1 MLHKAQV
8 QAMLSLLWKSLLAV
22 LFPGGLIFLIAIGF
36 LRPQGLPMWLQQPI
50 AALPYIVLA
59 FGLIFGWHFASSRMI
74 FSLLVLALADR
85 ALVLFPNTGDDQ
97 AAVNQTIVDV
107 TAFLV
112 PLNLLAFSILKED
125 SLSTLRGVARV
136 VLVLVQ
142 PFLLLWLC
150 LPDQHELSS
159 SFTREYIPSLYTEW
173 TPIPQPALFAF
184 ATALLLHFI
193 RFALHRDPLEGGAI
207 WALFTVFVAYHTSRY
222 GWQPT
227 NFFMAA
233 GLILF
238 VTLLQAIYQQTYRDE
253 LTGIPGRLA
262 YEEAIGQLGK
272 RFSLA
277 VISIDQL
284 SQYANTHGKPVSE
297 QILKRVAPRVQA
309 ACVEGQV
316 FRTTGEELTVLF
328 PGTSAT
334 ETLVT
339 LETIRKTI
347 EAIGL
352 FLRGRDRV
360 WEAQRGTKKSGSRDR
375 VLPITLSIGVAEKIS
390 DNATMTLVI
399 KSAYRA
405 LYEAKGIGGNVV
417 KRGPV
422 AGAPAQRSHAESG
435 KIVASGE
442 YGT

>member
-1 MLHKAQV
+1 
-8 QAMLSLLWKSLLAV
+8 MLSLLSKPFLAV
-22 LFPGGLIFLIAIGF
+22 LFPGGLIFFIAIGF

-59 FGLIFGWHFASSRMI
+59 FGLIFGWYFASSRMI
-74 FSLLVLALADR
+74 LSLLVLALADL
-85 ALVLFPNTGDDQ
+85 ALVLFPNTG
-97 AAVNQTIVDV
+97 AAQSAVYQTIVAV

-150 LPDQHELSS
+150 LPEQHDLAS
-159 SFTREYIPSLYTEW
+159 SFTREYIPSLYTDW

-184 ATALLLHFI
+184 GTALVLHFI

-207 WALFTVFVAYHTSRY
+207 WALCAVFVAYHTSRY

-238 VTLLQAIYQQTYRDE
+238 VTLLQSFYQRTYRDE

-277 VISIDQL
+277 VIGIDQL
-284 SQYANTHGKPVSE
+284 SQYANTHGKSVSE
-297 QILKRVAPRVQA
+297 QILKRVAPRVQV

-334 ETLVT
+334 ETLST
-339 LETIRKTI
+339 LETVRKTI

-352 FLRGRDRV
+352 SLRGRDRV
-360 WEAQRGTKKSGSRDR
+360 WEAQRGIKKAGSRDQA
-375 VLPITLSIGVAEKIS
+375 LPITLSIGVAEKLS
-390 DNATMTLVI
+390 DSATLSLVI

-422 AGAPAQRSHAESG
+422 ASAPASRSHARSG

-442 YGT
+442 YET

>member
-1 MLHKAQV
+1 
-8 QAMLSLLWKSLLAV
+8 MLSPLWKSFLAV
-22 LFPGGLIFLIAIGF
+22 FFPGGLIFLAAIGF
-36 LRPQGLPMWLQQPI
+36 LRPLGLPMWLQQPI
-50 AALPYIVLA
+50 AALPYIVLT
-59 FGLIFGWHFASSRMI
+59 FGLIFGWYFASSRMI
-74 FSLLVLALADR
+74 LSLLVLALADR
-85 ALVLFPNTGDDQ
+85 ALTLLPTTGADQ
-97 AAVNQTIVDV
+97 ETVRQTIVAI

-125 SLSTLRGVARV
+125 SLLTLRGLMRLL
-136 VLVLVQ
+136 LVLVQ
-142 PFLLLWLC
+142 PVLLLWLC
-150 LPDQHELSS
+150 RPDQHDLAS
-159 SFTREYIPSLYTEW
+159 SFTWEYIPLRYMDW
-173 TPIPQPALFAF
+173 TPIPQPALVAF
-184 ATALLLHFI
+184 AVAMLLHVI
-193 RFALHRDPLEGGAI
+193 RFTLHRDPLEGGAI
-207 WALFTVFVAYHTSRY
+207 WALCAIFVAYHTSPY

-238 VTLLQAIYQQTYRDE
+238 VTLLQSFYQRAYRDE
-253 LTGIPGRLA
+253 LTGIPGLLA

-277 VISIDQL
+277 VIGIDQL

-297 QILKRVAPRVQA
+297 QILKLVAPRVQA
-309 ACVEGQV
+309 ACFDGHV

-328 PGTSAT
+328 PGKSAT

-339 LETIRKTI
+339 LETVRKTI

-360 WEAQRGTKKSGSRDR
+360 WETQRGTKKAGSRDQA
-375 VLPITLSIGVAEKIS
+375 LPITLSIGVAEKLS
-390 DNATMTLVI
+390 DSATLSLVI

-422 AGAPAQRSHAESG
+422 ASAPARRSHAESG
-435 KIVASGE
+435 RIVPNGE
-442 YGT
+442 Y

>member
-1 MLHKAQV
+1 
-8 QAMLSLLWKSLLAV
+8 MLSLLWKSFLAIF
-22 LFPGGLIFLIAIGF
+22 FPAGLIFIIAIGF

-50 AALPYIVLA
+50 AALPYIVLI
-59 FGLIFGWHFASSRMI
+59 FGLIFGWYFASSRMI
-74 FSLLVLALADR
+74 LSLLVLALADR
-85 ALVLFPNTGDDQ
+85 ALVLFPSTDVDQ
-97 AAVNQTIVDV
+97 AAVSQTIVAM

-125 SLSTLRGVARV
+125 SLSTLRGVTRV
-136 VLVLVQ
+136 VLVLIQ

-150 LPDQHELSS
+150 LPDQHDLASAFS
-159 SFTREYIPSLYTEW
+159 REYIPSLYTKW

-184 ATALLLHFI
+184 ATALLLHFV
-193 RFALHRDPLEGGAI
+193 RFVLHRDPLEGGAI
-207 WALFTVFVAYHTSRY
+207 WALFAIFVAYHTSRY
-222 GWQPT
+222 GWQST

-238 VTLLQAIYQQTYRDE
+238 VTLLQSFYQRTYRDE

-262 YEEAIGQLGK
+262 YDEAIGQLGK

-284 SQYANTHGKPVSE
+284 SQYANIHGKPVSD
-297 QILKRVAPRVQA
+297 QILKRVAPRIQA
-309 ACVEGQV
+309 ACAEGQV
-316 FRTTGEELTVLF
+316 FRTSGEELTVLF
-328 PGTSAT
+328 PEKSAT
-334 ETLVT
+334 ETLMT
-339 LETIRKTI
+339 LESVRKTI

-352 FLRGRDRV
+352 FLRGRDQV
-360 WEAQRGTKKSGSRDR
+360 LEKQRGLIKAGSRDR
-375 VLPITLSIGVAEKIS
+375 ALPITLSIGVAEKLS
-390 DNATMTLVI
+390 ESATLSLVI

-417 KRGPV
+417 KRGLVVIDSPR
-422 AGAPAQRSHAESG
+422 RSHARSG
-435 KIVASGE
+435 RIVASGE

>member
-1 MLHKAQV
+1 MVHKTQV

-36 LRPQGLPMWLQQPI
+36 LHPQGLPMWLQQPI
-50 AALPYIVLA
+50 AALPYIVLT
-59 FGLIFGWHFASSRMI
+59 FGLIFGWYFSSSRMI
-74 FSLLVLALADR
+74 LSLLVLALADR
-85 ALVLFPNTGDDQ
+85 ALVLFPNTGADQ
-97 AAVNQTIVDV
+97 AAVNQTIVAV

-136 VLVLVQ
+136 VLVLIQ

-150 LPDQHELSS
+150 LPDQHDLAS
-159 SFTREYIPSLYTEW
+159 SFTREYIPSLYTDW
-173 TPIPQPALFAF
+173 TAISQPALFAF

-207 WALFTVFVAYHTSRY
+207 WALFAVFVAYHTSRY

-238 VTLLQAIYQQTYRDE
+238 VTLLQSFYQRTYRDE

-277 VISIDQL
+277 VIGIDQL
-284 SQYANTHGKPVSE
+284 TQYANVHGKSVSD
-297 QILKRVAPRVQA
+297 QILKRAASRIQA
-309 ACVEGQV
+309 ACSAGQI
-316 FRTTGEELTVLF
+316 FRTTGEEFTVLF
-328 PGTSAT
+328 PGKSAT
-334 ETLVT
+334 DTLGT
-339 LETIRKTI
+339 LDTVRKSV

-352 FLRGRDRV
+352 YLRGRDRV
-360 WEAQRGTKKSGSRDR
+360 WEKQRGTKDAGSRDR
-375 VLPITLSIGVAEKIS
+375 ALPITLSIGVGEKLNDS
-390 DNATMTLVI
+390 ATLTLVI
-399 KSAYRA
+399 KSAYRG

-417 KRGPV
+417 KRGLDTVIPV
-422 AGAPAQRSHAESG
+422 RRSQSGTGRIAE
-435 KIVASGE
+435 SGE

>member
-1 MLHKAQV
+1 
-8 QAMLSLLWKSLLAV
+8 MLSLIWKSLLAA
-22 LFPGGLIFLIAIGF
+22 LFPGGLVFLISIGF

-50 AALPYIVLA
+50 TALPYIVLT
-59 FGLIFGWHFASSRMI
+59 FGLIFGWYFASSRMI
-74 FSLLVLALADR
+74 LSLLVLALADQ
-85 ALVLFPNTGDDQ
+85 ALVLFPTTGADQ
-97 AAVNQTIVDV
+97 AAVNQTIVAV

-125 SLSTLRGVARV
+125 SLSTLRGVMRV

-150 LPDQHELSS
+150 LPDQHDLAS
-159 SFTREYIPSLYTEW
+159 SFTREYIPSLYTDW
-173 TPIPQPALFAF
+173 TPIPQTALFAF

-207 WALFTVFVAYHTSRY
+207 WALFAVFVAYHTSRY

-238 VTLLQAIYQQTYRDE
+238 VTLLQSFYQRTYRDE

-262 YEEAIGQLGK
+262 YDEAIGQLGK

-284 SQYANTHGKPVSE
+284 TQYANTHGKSVSE
-297 QILKRVAPRVQA
+297 QILKLAAPRVQA
-309 ACVEGQV
+309 ACSDGQI

-328 PGTSAT
+328 PGKSTT
-334 ETLVT
+334 ETLST
-339 LETIRKTI
+339 LETVRKTT

-360 WEAQRGTKKSGSRDR
+360 WETQRGIKKAGSRDR
-375 VLPITLSIGVAEKIS
+375 PLPITLSIGVAEKLS
-390 DNATMTLVI
+390 DRATLSLVI
-399 KSAYRA
+399 KSAYCA

-417 KRGPV
+417 KRGEMTID
-422 AGAPAQRSHAESG
+422 PARRSHAGSG
-435 KIVASGE
+435 RIVASGE

>member
-1 MLHKAQV
+1 
-8 QAMLSLLWKSLLAV
+8 MLSLLWKSFLAL
-22 LFPGGLIFLIAIGF
+22 LFPGGLIFLTAIGF

-50 AALPYIVLA
+50 AALPYIVLT
-59 FGLIFGWHFASSRMI
+59 FGLIFGWYFASSRI
-74 FSLLVLALADR
+74 ILSLLVLALADR
-85 ALVLFPNTGDDQ
+85 ALRLFPTTDADP
-97 AAVNQTIVDV
+97 ASVSQTIIAM

-112 PLNLLAFSILKED
+112 PLNLLAFSTFKED
-125 SLSTLRGVARV
+125 SLSTLRGVMRV

-150 LPDQHELSS
+150 LPDQHDLAS
-159 SFTREYIPSLYTEW
+159 SFTREYIPSIYTEW

-207 WALFTVFVAYHTSRY
+207 WALVAIFVAYHTGRY

-233 GLILF
+233 GLILL
-238 VTLLQAIYQQTYRDE
+238 VTLLQSFYQRTYRDE

-262 YEEAIGQLGK
+262 YDEAIGQLGK
-272 RFSLA
+272 RFSVA
-277 VISIDQL
+277 VIGIDQL
-284 SQYANTHGKPVSE
+284 TQYANTHGKSVSE
-297 QILKRVAPRVQA
+297 QILKLVAPRVQA
-309 ACVEGQV
+309 ACAEGQV
-316 FRTTGEELTVLF
+316 FRTTGEELTILF
-328 PGTSAT
+328 PGKSAI
-334 ETLVT
+334 ETLMT
-339 LETIRKTI
+339 LETVRKTI

-352 FLRGRDRV
+352 FLRGQDRV
-360 WEAQRGTKKSGSRDR
+360 WEKQRGIKKAGSRDQA
-375 VLPITLSIGVAEKIS
+375 LPITLSIGVAEKLGDS
-390 DNATMTLVI
+390 ATLSLVI

-417 KRGPV
+417 KRGLV
-422 AGAPAQRSHAESG
+422 AIDPARRSHAGSG
-435 KIVASGE
+435 RIVASGE

>member
-1 MLHKAQV
+1 
-8 QAMLSLLWKSLLAV
+8 
-22 LFPGGLIFLIAIGF
+22 
-36 LRPQGLPMWLQQPI
+36 MWLQQPI
-50 AALPYIVLA
+50 AALPYIVLT
-59 FGLIFGWHFASSRMI
+59 FGLIFGWYFASSRMI
-74 FSLLVLALADR
+74 LSLLVLALADR
-85 ALVLFPNTGDDQ
+85 ALTLLPTTGADQ
-97 AAVNQTIVDV
+97 ETVRQTIVAI

-125 SLSTLRGVARV
+125 SLLTLRGLMRLL
-136 VLVLVQ
+136 LVLVQ
-142 PFLLLWLC
+142 PVLLLWLC
-150 LPDQHELSS
+150 RPDQHDLAS
-159 SFTREYIPSLYTEW
+159 SFTWEYIPLRYMDW
-173 TPIPQPALFAF
+173 TPIPQPALVAF
-184 ATALLLHFI
+184 AVAMLLHVI
-193 RFALHRDPLEGGAI
+193 RFTLHRDPLEGGAI
-207 WALFTVFVAYHTSRY
+207 WALCAIFVAYHTSPY

-238 VTLLQAIYQQTYRDE
+238 VTLLQSFYQRTYRDE

-277 VISIDQL
+277 VIGIDQL

-297 QILKRVAPRVQA
+297 QILKLVAPRIQA
-309 ACVEGQV
+309 ACAEGQV

-328 PGTSAT
+328 PGKSAT
-334 ETLVT
+334 ETMVPLDTV
-339 LETIRKTI
+339 RKTI

-352 FLRGRDRV
+352 FLRGQDRV
-360 WEAQRGTKKSGSRDR
+360 WETQRGIKKAGSRDQA
-375 VLPITLSIGVAEKIS
+375 LPITLSIGVAEKLS
-390 DNATMTLVI
+390 ASATLTLVI

-422 AGAPAQRSHAESG
+422 ASAPARRSHAESG
-435 KIVASGE
+435 RVVPSGE
-442 YGT
+442 Y